1 MQLDTTNQITNYN
14 RYHTRDI
21 HTTVRTLSPK
31 RKQRL
36 LDQIQLQKMI
46 YTLMGREFNHTD
58 CERIETALRA
68 KEKKSHTKDTRGLN
82 ANKILI

>member
-14 RYHTRDI
+14 RYHIRDI
-21 HTTVRTLSPK
+21 HATVRTLPPE

-36 LDQIQLQKMI
+36 LDQIQLQKVTHI
-46 YTLMGREFNHTD
+46 LLGREFNHTD
-58 CERIETALRA
+58 CERIESALRA